1 MKLKNK
7 LIIVAMLFGNAVS
20 AHADTLASVLY
31 GGTNRALAA
40 CYIFNSGPGT
50 VSILSKEL
58 ISQAGAV
65 LTLDATSNCGKTIA
79 AGSTCDISA
88 NIGSVSGATICKF
101 VISPSA
107 ANVRGSFDIRVVPGV
122 DPLPVKRS

>member
-1 MKLKNK
+1 MKLKSK
-7 LIIVAMLFGNAVS
+7 LIIATMLLGNGIS

-31 GGTNRALAA
+31 GGTNRTLAA

-58 ISQAGAV
+58 ISQAG
-65 LTLDATSNCGKTIA
+65 TKIPLDVTSDCGSTIA
-79 AGSTCDISA
+79 AGSTCNISA
-88 NIGSVSGATICKF
+88 NISGVSGATICRF

-107 ANVRGSFDIRVVPGV
+107 ANLRGGFDIRDSSNTVLNSSV
-122 DPLPVKRS
+122 LQ